1 MCGEGRSAAGVLW
14 GGGASSGQSSSLERV
29 ERVRGLRSARPN
41 CCSCRSP
48 RAGSATCTR
57 RRRGLTYYLFTTYLP
72 ASARAGPLRP
82 ACDVTRY
89 VAWLCAARH
98 VAWLCAAWHVRVA
111 CTRGMYARHV
121 RVACTR
127 GMYAWHVRVAC
138 TRGMY
143 AWHVRAACVCARA
156 GRVSDSPPSPLL
168 LLSEKELE
176 RLFRDESFPAP
187 GLCASSASLLRV
199 DESAQLVL
207 DSRTPSTTGSGGAE
221 DGLKMPKMPRFAGF
235 APGASR

>member
-1 MCGEGRSAAGVLW
+1 MW
-14 GGGASSGQSSSLERV
+14 
-29 ERVRGLRSARPN
+29 RG
-41 CCSCRSP
+41 CV
-48 RAGSATCTR
+48 
-57 RRRGLTYYLFTTYLP
+57 RRGMW
-72 ASARAGPLRP
+72 RG
-82 ACDVTRY
+82 C
-89 VAWLCAARH
+89 
-98 VAWLCAAWHVRVA
+98 VR
-111 CTRGMYARHV
+111 
-121 RVACTR
+121 R